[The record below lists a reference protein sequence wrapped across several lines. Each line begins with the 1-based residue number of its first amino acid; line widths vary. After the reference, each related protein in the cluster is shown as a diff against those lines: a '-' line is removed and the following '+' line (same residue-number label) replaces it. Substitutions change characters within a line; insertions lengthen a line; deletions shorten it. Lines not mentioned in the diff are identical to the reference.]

1 MPENL
6 TAVVSSA
13 IAALDALN
21 EVLTL
26 QELIRI
32 ALEEFDH
39 QGKKTKQ
46 RVDMLLSIYLGLVE
60 EHFEELQ
67 FNLTSIQ
74 LQGRKSDKDSPQE
87 TESQNPFQL

>member
-1 MPENL
+1 MAENL

-39 QGKKTKQ
+39 QGKKTEQ
-46 RVDMLLSIYLGLVE
+46 RVDMLLSIYLCLVE
-60 EHFEELQ
+60 EHFEELSL
-67 FNLTSIQ
+67 NLTSIQ
-74 LQGRKSDKDSPQE
+74 LQGKKSTRNSPQE
-87 TESQNPFQL
+87 TEFQNPFLT